1 MQGIA
6 LMKYTAPLCHSV
18 ARAWSQ
24 TRRSVVALA
33 AAASIVGLMV
43 IAPVA
48 GARNRARAHRASR
61 GCANANTRVG
71 RAPRSALKAAV
82 VCLINKQR
90 RAHGLPALRANRR
103 LDRSAQGWT
112 NVMVADGE
120 FSHGS
125 NFSARISATGFIWS
139 TVGENIA
146 TGFPTP
152 REVVSAWMGSTGHCQ
167 NILSSSFADVGT
179 GIRARPVRGFAS
191 RPATWTQDFG
201 LPMGHH
207 APSGNT
213 GAAAGCPY

>member
-1 MQGIA
+1 MA
-6 LMKYTAPLCHSV
+6 LIKDTAQLCHLM

-24 TRRSVVALA
+24 TKRSAIAVA
-33 AAASIVGLMV
+33 AAASIVALMV
-43 IAPVA
+43 LAPMA
-48 GARNRARAHRASR
+48 GARHRARAERASR
-61 GCANANTRVG
+61 TCADANSRVG

-90 RAHGLPALRANRR
+90 QAHGLPALRANRR

-125 NFSARISATGFIWS
+125 NFSARIGSVGFSWS
-139 TVGENIA
+139 RAGENIA

-152 REVVSAWMGSTGHCQ
+152 RDVVNAWMGSAGHCQ

-179 GIRARPVRGFAS
+179 GIRAKPVRGFAS
-191 RPATWTQDFG
+191 GPATWTQDFA
-201 LPMGHH
+201 LPVGHH
-207 APSGNT
+207 PPSDNT